1 MTTIADQL
9 AEIEQM
15 MVIIEREHR
24 RTMRAWQSLRRERDV
39 LRAAVAR
46 EDAALDRQARKW
58 CGPDVRRSA

>member
-1 MTTIADQL
+1 MSAADQL
-9 AEIEQM
+9 AAVEAQM
-15 MVIIEREHR
+15 ARCAAIHER
-24 RTMRAWQSLRRERDV
+24 TIRAWQSLRRERDV

>member
-1 MTTIADQL
+1 MSAADQL
-9 AEIEQM
+9 AAVEAQM
-15 MVIIEREHR
+15 ARCAAIHE